1 MATRQPPGGH
11 LAAPCIIPPVARLNG
26 WKDIAAHMGKSVRTM
41 QRWERDYHLPVHR
54 LGREGGEIIWAEST
68 EIDEWLR
75 SQGPRVGNIAVDEPE
90 VVVPPPPLP
99 PPPPPPPPPPT
110 TKVAPDPP
118 HSRSRLWMSA
128 SLGAMLL
135 AVAAW
140 SFWPWSTPAPF
151 DWRVD
156 GGSLI
161 GLDRNGETLWSRKFD
176 IPLTL
181 DSLNRD
187 SAGDPQRQGG
197 RVLLHDLT
205 GDGRMELLIG
215 TRDATRTA
223 GIAFHV
229 LRPDGRDMFPPI
241 RPDYLVTFGSTLYA
255 GPWDV
260 NRIFVTKAD
269 DGSPRIHVAFIHVN
283 KFPTILLTLDR
294 SGRILSEYWSNGY
307 VETVTTGM
315 RHGRRIWLVGATNNE
330 LKGASVAVF
339 DDLPQGAAPAEKGDY
354 VCAGCPAGA
363 PATFLV
369 MPRRCI
375 AIETVISGQSTAY
388 KIDTDASGNLF
399 VYVREGN
406 WPEDGGAGS
415 EVLYYFSEAGEPI
428 EALVTVGL
436 LVTHRNLHREGVLDH
451 AWSEAEHET
460 LFPIRR
466 WENGRF
472 VIRPNPRVTY

>member
-1 MATRQPPGGH
+1 MS
-11 LAAPCIIPPVARLNG
+11 AAGPVRLNG
-26 WKDIAAHMGKSVRTM
+26 WKDIASYVGKSVRTV

-54 LGREGGEIIWAEST
+54 LGREGGEIIWAESA
-68 EIDEWLR
+68 EIDAWLR
-75 SQGPRVGNIAVDEPE
+75 SQVPRALDVSAEVPE
-90 VVVPPPPLP
+90 VVDQPLP
-99 PPPPPPPPPPT
+99 PPLSPPPAPPVTPEEAPP
-110 TKVAPDPP
+110 APAP
-118 HSRSRLWMSA
+118 SRSRLWMSA
-128 SLGAMLL
+128 SLGAILL

-140 SFWPWSTPAPF
+140 SFWPWSTPALL

-156 GGSLI
+156 AGSLI
-161 GLDRNGETLWSRKFD
+161 GLGRNGETLWSRQFD
-176 IPLTL
+176 IQLVT
-181 DSLNRD
+181 DSLNRG
-187 SAGDPQRQGG
+187 SSGDPQQHCG

-223 GIAFHV
+223 DIGFHV

-241 RPDYLVTFGSTLYA
+241 RPDHTVTFGTTRYT

-260 NRIFVTKAD
+260 HRIFVTKAD

-294 SGRILSEYWSNGY
+294 TGRILSEYWSNGY

-330 LKGASVAVF
+330 HKGASVAVF
-339 DDLPQGAAPAEKGDY
+339 DDLPQGAAPAEKRDY

-363 PATFLV
+363 PSTFLV

-375 AIETVISGQSTAY
+375 VTETVISGQSTAY

-406 WPEDGGAGS
+406 WPEEGGAGS
-415 EVLYYFSEAGEPI
+415 EVLYSFSEAGEPI
-428 EALVTVGL
+428 EALVTTGL
-436 LVTHRNLHREGVLDH
+436 LITHRNLHREGVLDH

-466 WENGRF
+466 WESGRF
-472 VIRPNPRVTY
+472 VIPPNPRVTY